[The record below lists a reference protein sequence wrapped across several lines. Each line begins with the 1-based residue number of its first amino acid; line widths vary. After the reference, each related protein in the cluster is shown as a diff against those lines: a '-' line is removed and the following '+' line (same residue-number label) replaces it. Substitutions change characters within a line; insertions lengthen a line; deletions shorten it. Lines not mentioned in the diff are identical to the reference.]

1 MQHKDAIPKL
11 QSAKHIN
18 PNIDIYSNSHLSL
31 RFFLYINSI
40 LCAKK
45 IGHQYLYFSI
55 DTVIVIYNNYYYYL
69 IHFNRYCMLYNN

>member
-18 PNIDIYSNSHLSL
+18 PNIDIYSSYLSL

-45 IGHQYLYFSI
+45 
-55 DTVIVIYNNYYYYL
+55 
-69 IHFNRYCMLYNN
+69 